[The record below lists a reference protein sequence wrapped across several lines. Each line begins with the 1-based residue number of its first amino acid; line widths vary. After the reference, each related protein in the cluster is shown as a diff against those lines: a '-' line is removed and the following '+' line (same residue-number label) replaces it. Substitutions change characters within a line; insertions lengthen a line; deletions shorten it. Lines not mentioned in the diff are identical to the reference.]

1 MALHRQTA
9 VRGRP
14 EPVVVIDGKYGVS
27 GAQPAGLFLRALE
40 TAWAESQPLAIVSAS
55 DASGSCESVACAV
68 PA

>member
-1 MALHRQTA
+1 M
-9 VRGRP
+9 
-14 EPVVVIDGKYGVS
+14 VIDGKYGVS